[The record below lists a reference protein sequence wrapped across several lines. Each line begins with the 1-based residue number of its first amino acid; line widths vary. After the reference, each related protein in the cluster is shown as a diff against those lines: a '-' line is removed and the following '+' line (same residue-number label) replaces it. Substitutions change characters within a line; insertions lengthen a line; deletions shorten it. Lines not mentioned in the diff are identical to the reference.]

1 MSDVAR
7 DVRSRFSEVLQ
18 AARGGIL
25 HDGGLVVATSGGLDS
40 MALLHLFRFGFPST
54 GIPIHVAHFDHG
66 MREGSLSDAEWVRG
80 VARSWGLPIFVE
92 RAAEPL
98 RSEESARNA
107 RYAFLESVRREVD
120 ADVVVTGHHAD
131 DQAETVLF
139 RLLRGSGTV
148 GLSGM
153 ASFREPG
160 LWRPLLPFWKKEL
173 VEYADS
179 VRLGWREDPS
189 NLESAFARNVIR
201 NRIIPEVESSV
212 APGARRSLVRLAE
225 QARDDV
231 EAWRYLMPRLLETLD
246 LERGDDALSVDHE
259 RLRRLPTPL
268 RGRVLRWLS
277 ERLGARLDTVG
288 TRSAAEFT
296 GSGQS
301 GRRLD
306 LASGLV
312 LRREL
317 DRIVLVREP
326 LGRDTPVGETAVC
339 ETEGEPDRPLRI
351 PGARAGSGSVTLGGR
366 TFTVRW
372 GGSELSVS
380 ARDSVAVTAPH
391 FPLTVRAREAG
402 DRIQLPYGSKK
413 VKKLLLEARI
423 PESLRERLPVFVD
436 ARGRVLWIPGV
447 ATAVGPEARD
457 DASHVLHIGID
468 DAGTH

>member
-1 MSDVAR
+1 MSGVAR
-7 DVRSRFSEVLQ
+7 DLRSRFSEIVQ

-25 HDGGLVVATSGGLDS
+25 RDGGLVVAASGGLDS
-40 MALLHLFRFGFPST
+40 MALLHLFRFGLPST
-54 GIPIHVAHFDHG
+54 GIPIYVAHFDHR

-92 RAAEPL
+92 RAQEPL

-153 ASFREPG
+153 AGFREPG
-160 LWRPLLPFWKKEL
+160 LWRPLLPFWRKEL
-173 VEYADS
+173 VEYTDS
-179 VRLGWREDPS
+179 VRLRWREDPS
-189 NLESAFARNVIR
+189 NLDSAFARNVIR

-225 QARDDV
+225 QARDDIEV
-231 EAWRYLMPRLLETLD
+231 WQHLMPRLLETLD
-246 LERGDDALSVDHE
+246 LEQGDDVLSVDHE
-259 RLRRLPTPL
+259 QLLRLPMPL

-277 ERLGARLDTVG
+277 ERLGARLDAGG
-288 TRSAAEFT
+288 TRSVAEFT
-296 GSGQS
+296 SSGLS

-312 LRREL
+312 LRHEL
-317 DRIVLVREP
+317 DRIVLVREA
-326 LGRDTPVGETAVC
+326 L
-339 ETEGEPDRPLRI
+339 EPDRPLRI
-351 PGARAGSGSVTLGGR
+351 PGAQAGSGSVTLGGR

-372 GGSELSVS
+372 GGPELSAS

-413 VKKLLLEARI
+413 LKKLLLEARI

-436 ARGRVLWIPGV
+436 ARGKVLWIPGV
-447 ATAVGPEARD
+447 ATAVGPKARD
-457 DASHVLHIGID
+457 DGRQVLHIGID
-468 DAGTH
+468 DDDTL